1 MSLHHRISL
10 QWIFNQNDNLLPS
23 MTKNKFVY
31 VRKGL
36 YGKLLFF
43 KIVFQNE
50 IDSPKECHT
59 TDKCNCQ

>member
-1 MSLHHRISL
+1 MSLHHKISF
-10 QWIFNQNDNLLPS
+10 QWIFNQNDNPLLS

-31 VRKGL
+31 VRKSL

-50 IDSPKECHT
+50 IDSPKEGHT